1 MKNNEKTTAQLLK
14 ELQELQQNYNFLM
27 NKLLYFISLTVF
39 FASCTSIQVVNVK
52 YAKKISKNYMVYAL
66 PRNVLAIDIEVAETR
81 IMRGP
86 YFEYA
91 EKYMGIQNVPITNKS
106 EFYIS
111 SSDIAISAEPDSSNY
126 YFVFPKCSKKIKNI
140 NLTDNGILL
149 SINSQ
154 NSSYNLPSLSKNA
167 TSNQHPF
174 PANIFTTLSQN
185 DYIKEKIDTV
195 WKQVKV
201 DTSWVRV
208 PTQKKTIEAATFEDQ
223 AKEAAHHIMRLR
235 KRLFKLMSGAY
246 NKLPEVKS
254 IDVIITE
261 LRKEEE
267 EYLSLFIGKTF
278 TRKYSYRFLYYPTIE
293 NCGKR
298 EVLAFLN
305 PEKGLFAEKSA
316 KSFPL
321 VIELNRN
328 GNLSQLDTAISKYKK
343 ASSKQGI
350 VYRIPE
356 MATVNISIG
365 NNALLEKQFP
375 IAQFG
380 ILNNLPT
387 NALKGKCSSLE
398 FNPLSGNIVKT
409 GK

>member
-1 MKNNEKTTAQLLK
+1 
-14 ELQELQQNYNFLM
+14 
-27 NKLLYFISLTVF
+27 
-39 FASCTSIQVVNVK
+39 VK
-52 YAKKISKNYMVYAL
+52 YAKKISKNYMIYAL
-66 PRNVLAIDIEVAETR
+66 PSNILAIDIEVTEIRT
-81 IMRGP
+81 MRGP

-91 EKYMGIQNVPITNKS
+91 EKYMGIQNVPQSNKS
-106 EFYIS
+106 EYYIS
-111 SSDIAISAEPDSSNY
+111 NSDITLTAEPDSNNY

-149 SINSQ
+149 SINSKKTD
-154 NSSYNLPSLSKNA
+154 YYIPVKDKNA
-167 TSNQHPF
+167 TSNQQPF
-174 PANIFTTLSQN
+174 PTNIFTTLAQN

-208 PTQKKTIEAATFEDQ
+208 PTQKKTIEAISFEDK

-235 KRLFKLMSGAY
+235 KRLFKLLSGAY
-246 NKLPEVKS
+246 NKLPEINVS
-254 IDVIITE
+254 DIIIKE
-261 LRKEEE
+261 LRNEEE
-267 EYLSLFIGKTF
+267 EYLSLFIGKTY
-278 TRKYSYRFLYYPTIE
+278 TLKYNYRFLYYPTIE

-305 PEKGLFAEKSA
+305 PEKGLFAEKGA
-316 KSFPL
+316 KALPL

-328 GNLSQLDTAISKYKK
+328 GNLSQLDTAISKFKK
-343 ASSKQGI
+343 ASSKQGF

-356 MATVNISIG
+356 MTTINLSIG

-380 ILNNLPT
+380 ILNNLPI
-387 NALKGKCSSLE
+387 NILKNKCSSLE

-409 GK
+409 E

>member
-1 MKNNEKTTAQLLK
+1 
-14 ELQELQQNYNFLM
+14 
-27 NKLLYFISLTVF
+27 
-39 FASCTSIQVVNVK
+39 
-52 YAKKISKNYMVYAL
+52 MVYAL
-66 PRNVLAIDIEVAETR
+66 PHNVLAIDIEVTEIKT
-81 IMRGP
+81 MRGP
-86 YFEYA
+86 YAEFA
-91 EKYMGIQNVPITNKS
+91 EKYMGIQNVLQNNKS
-106 EFYIS
+106 EYYIS
-111 SSDIAISAEPDSSNY
+111 NSEMIITAEPDSNNY

-149 SINSQ
+149 SINTKPSE
-154 NSSYNLPSLSKNA
+154 YILPSLSKNA
-167 TSNQHPF
+167 TSNQHPL
-174 PANIFTTLSQN
+174 PNNIFTTLSQN
-185 DYIKEKIDTV
+185 EYIKEKIDTV

-201 DTSWVRV
+201 DTSWVRI
-208 PTQKKTIEAATFEDQ
+208 PTQKKTIEAASFEDQ

-235 KRLFKLMSGAY
+235 KRLFKLLSGAY
-246 NKLPEVKS
+246 NKLPELKS
-254 IDVIITE
+254 ADIIIKE

-278 TRKYSYRFLYYPTIE
+278 TRTYNYRFLYYPTKE

-305 PEKGLFAEKSA
+305 PDKGLFAEKGA
-316 KSFPL
+316 KALPL

-328 GNLSQLDTAISKYKK
+328 GNLSQLDTAISKFKK

-356 MATVNISIG
+356 MTTINLSIG

-387 NALKGKCSSLE
+387 KALKSKCSSLE

>member
-1 MKNNEKTTAQLLK
+1 
-14 ELQELQQNYNFLM
+14 M
-27 NKLLYFISLTVF
+27 NKLLYLISLTIF
-39 FASCTSIQVVNVK
+39 FASCSGIQVVNVK
-52 YAKKISKNYMVYAL
+52 YTKKIPKNYMVYAL
-66 PRNVLAIDIEVAETR
+66 PHNVLAIDIEVTEIKT
-81 IMRGP
+81 MRGP
-86 YFEYA
+86 YAEFA
-91 EKYMGIQNVPITNKS
+91 EKYMGIQNVLQNNKS
-106 EFYIS
+106 EYYIS
-111 SSDIAISAEPDSSNY
+111 NSEMIITAEPDSNNY

-149 SINSQ
+149 SINTKPSE
-154 NSSYNLPSLSKNA
+154 YILPSLSKNA
-167 TSNQHPF
+167 TSNQHPL
-174 PANIFTTLSQN
+174 PNNIFTTLSQN
-185 DYIKEKIDTV
+185 EYIKEKIDTV
-195 WKQVKV
+195 CKQVKE
-201 DTSWVRV
+201 DTSWVRI
-208 PTQKKTIEAATFEDQ
+208 PTQKKTIEAASFEDQ

-235 KRLFKLMSGAY
+235 KRLFKLLSGAY
-246 NKLPEVKS
+246 NKLPELKS
-254 IDVIITE
+254 ADIIIKE

-278 TRKYSYRFLYYPTIE
+278 TRTYNYRFLYYPTKE

-305 PEKGLFAEKSA
+305 PDKGLFAEKGA
-316 KSFPL
+316 KALPL

-328 GNLSQLDTAISKYKK
+328 GNLSQLDTAISKFKK

-356 MATVNISIG
+356 MTTINLSIG

-387 NALKGKCSSLE
+387 KALKSKCSSLE